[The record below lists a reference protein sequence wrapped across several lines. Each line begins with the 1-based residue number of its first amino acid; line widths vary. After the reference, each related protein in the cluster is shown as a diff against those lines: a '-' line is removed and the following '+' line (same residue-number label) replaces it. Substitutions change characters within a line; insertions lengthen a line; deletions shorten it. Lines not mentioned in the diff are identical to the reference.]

1 MDAIPVLKGNGDRER
16 QQYQHQSKQY
26 HDDGQCYAATTIL
39 LLPPF
44 HTTHH
49 HLRSAFAV
57 ARLLWRE
64 TLPGGFPAKTK
75 YPAAKYFLTEAE
87 NI

>member
-39 LLPPF
+39 SIAAIPHHTPPSSQCF
-44 HTTHH
+44 C
-49 HLRSAFAV
+49 R
-57 ARLLWRE
+57 RPLLWRE

-75 YPAAKYFLTEAE
+75 YPAAKYFLTKAE